1 MNNIE
6 KRLYLENSR
15 SQQLIM
21 LYLLGNTAF
30 TIFYVVNMAVD
41 WQLGIFVMVNIF
53 LSLLAFLTAVRQKM
67 YITQWGYVG
76 LAMAAF
82 QLIRLLWIPD
92 ELTGSLR
99 ILLVALLIASSVSA
113 FAGSIISIKRSQ
125 EREKYIADNQID
137 LALLQK

>member
-1 MNNIE
+1 MNNHE

-21 LYLLGNTAF
+21 LYLVGNTAF
-30 TIFYVVNMAVD
+30 TIFYIVNMAVD
-41 WQLGIFVMVNIF
+41 AQLGVFVMVNIF

-67 YITQWGYVG
+67 YAIQWGYVG

-82 QLIRLLWIPD
+82 QLARLLWIPE

-99 ILLVALLIASSVSA
+99 FFLVALLIATSISA
-113 FAGSIISIKRSQ
+113 FVGSIICVKRSQ
-125 EREKYIADNQID
+125 EREKYIRDNQID

>member
-1 MNNIE
+1 MNNFE
-6 KRLYLENSR
+6 KRLYLDNAR

-21 LYLLGNTAF
+21 LYLLGNTVF

-41 WQLGIFVMVNIF
+41 AQLGIFVMLNIF

-67 YITQWGYVG
+67 YDIQWGYVG

-82 QLIRLLWIPD
+82 QLVRLLWIPE

-99 ILLVALLIASSVSA
+99 IFLIALLIATSISA
-113 FAGSIISIKRSQ
+113 FAGSMFCLKRSQ
-125 EREKYIADNQID
+125 ERQKFIRDNNID